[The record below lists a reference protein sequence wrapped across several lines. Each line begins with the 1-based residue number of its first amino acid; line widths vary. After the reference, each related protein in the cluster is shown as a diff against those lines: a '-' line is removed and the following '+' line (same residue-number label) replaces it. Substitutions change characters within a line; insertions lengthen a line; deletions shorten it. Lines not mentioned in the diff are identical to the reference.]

1 MQIQLY
7 VLKNVS
13 GKSLVNVNEYVGF
26 LPTTFSRY
34 ESGSFDLCYLAKVFL
49 STFENIDRKQYQKFL
64 TDGDA
69 GIVLTFH
76 VSVCLGNLT
85 LKFQKPVPH
94 DSFEIKLTIYDDKG
108 LKKAT
113 LAMEEAE
120 KEKEAAQDGTTDSNN
135 DDNNNSNKTSEP
147 NSDENTAP
155 IRTKFRF
162 KISNVGSS
170 ITSLQISFSKKDC
183 TSNSK
188 EAAKSCKN
196 DRKTAATTTFNL
208 HHPHTQVRQC

>member
-1 MQIQLY
+1 MIC
-7 VLKNVS
+7 
-13 GKSLVNVNEYVGF
+13 VNDEHPVKAYS
-26 LPTTFSRY
+26 P
-34 ESGSFDLCYLAKVFL
+34 
-49 STFENIDRKQYQKFL
+49 I
-64 TDGDA
+64 DA
-69 GIVLTFH
+69 GIVLTFP

-94 DSFEIKLTIYDDKG
+94 DSFEIELTIYDDKG

-113 LAMEEAE
+113 LTMEEAE
-120 KEKEAAQDGTTDSNN
+120 KEKEAAQDGTTDSN
-135 DDNNNSNKTSEP
+135 SNETSEP
-147 NSDENTAP
+147 NSDEDTAP

-188 EAAKSCKN
+188 V
-196 DRKTAATTTFNL
+196 
-208 HHPHTQVRQC
+208 QVQ